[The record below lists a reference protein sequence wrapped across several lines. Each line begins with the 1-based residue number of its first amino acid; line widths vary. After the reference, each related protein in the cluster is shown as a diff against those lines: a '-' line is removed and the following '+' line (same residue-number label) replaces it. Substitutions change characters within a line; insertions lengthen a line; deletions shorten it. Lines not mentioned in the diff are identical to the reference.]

1 MEEPRTSRSIAE
13 LIDALPEM
21 VHSIDGDGLL
31 IGVSDVWLQTL
42 GYERDEVLGRKSVE
56 FLTERSRAYAEQVVL
71 PRFRVDGRVR
81 DIPYQFVHKNG
92 SVVDVLLSAVGR
104 FDDSGAMSETFAIST
119 LVGDVTRSPLAAALV
134 RAAVAHETVRE
145 FVNDGMKL
153 FSEHD
158 ELRAGM
164 FVDLRDSGPQARGS
178 FGLDDE
184 MAPKLR
190 DLLPWILESQR
201 LDRLLVCEDGMRAD
215 GEVSLCPELPDDW
228 RIGVGVP
235 VHTPDSGSAVVG
247 VLVLFFGSELPFHR
261 QLREASR
268 TFASLI
274 GLLEQRQR
282 VGDMRQRE
290 SEVARITLE
299 SIADGVVSVDHRGR
313 IAFVNPAAER
323 LAGLSSG
330 DMVGHA
336 AKQVL
341 HMERLDDGAR
351 IIDPV
356 SYARLVDVG
365 SGQDRLVRWISATG
379 DPAEVEV
386 YAHEVPGTGAA
397 QRSFVLTLS
406 DVTRARELSRELDR
420 RATEDPLSGLIN
432 RTEFERR
439 LREAVRTSRDQP
451 VTSLGFIDLD
461 QFKVVNDTCGHAA
474 GDILLRQVSGILR
487 SALRRG
493 DVIGRLG
500 GDEFGLLLPDCDA
513 KDAVRVGE
521 QLLAQLR
528 DFRFCHDDKI
538 FQVGAS
544 IGIVELRSDATLAD
558 LMSGADRACYR
569 AKELGRNRVEIG
581 SLDGNDD
588 QAKELMWVPR
598 VQRALLENRMELYG
612 QKIYRVQS
620 QGVEA
625 AGLEILVRK
634 RTLAGEL
641 IPPSAFLPSV
651 ERYNLANQLDRW
663 VIRHTLELLASHSD
677 ELDHLEFVTINL
689 SGQTIGDEQFCDTV
703 LQDLAQSGVDASKI
717 GFEITETSAIAN
729 LSAARR
735 FIDLVGQT
743 GARFL
748 LDDFGSGLSS
758 FAYLKELPVD
768 QVKVDG
774 RFVAN
779 MTEDPADF
787 AVVRSIDEIAK
798 LTGKSTIA
806 EHVES
811 IGSLELLRALGVD
824 FAQGFA
830 LHEPEPLESA
840 LAEWSSLNTL
850 ERK

>member
-1 MEEPRTSRSIAE
+1 MEEPRTSGSIAE

-21 VHSIDGDGLL
+21 VHSIDGKGALV
-31 IGVSDVWLQTL
+31 GVSDVWLQTL

-71 PRFRVDGRVR
+71 PRFRADGRIR

-92 SVVDVLLSAVGR
+92 AAVDVLLSAVGR
-104 FDDSGAMSETFAIST
+104 FDDAGDLAETFAIST
-119 LVGDVTRSPLAAALV
+119 LVGDVTRSPVAAALV
-134 RAAVAHETVRE
+134 RAAVAHETVRN
-145 FVNDGMKL
+145 FVSDGLKL
-153 FSEHD
+153 LSDHD
-158 ELRAGM
+158 GLCAGM
-164 FVDLRDSGPQARGS
+164 FVDLRDSGPCARGS
-178 FGLDDE
+178 FGFEDE
-184 MAPKLR
+184 SVPQLR
-190 DLLPWILESQR
+190 DLLPWVLESQR
-201 LDRLLVCEDGMRAD
+201 LDRLLVSEDGLRAD
-215 GEVSLCPELPDDW
+215 GEVSLCPELPDGW

-235 VHTPDSGSAVVG
+235 VHTPDSGAAVVG
-247 VLVLFFGSELPFHR
+247 ILVLMFGGSRPFHR

-282 VGDMRQRE
+282 VSEMRQRE
-290 SEVARITLE
+290 SDVARITLE

-323 LAGLSSG
+323 LAGLDSG
-330 DMVGHA
+330 RMVGSS
-336 AKQVL
+336 AKQAL
-341 HMERLDDGAR
+341 HMERLDDGSR
-351 IIDPV
+351 IVDPV
-356 SYARLVDVG
+356 SYARLVEVG
-365 SGQDRLVRWISATG
+365 SGHDRLVRWISATG
-379 DPAEVEV
+379 EHSEVEI
-386 YAHEVPGTGAA
+386 YAHEVPGTGVS

-406 DVTRARELSRELDR
+406 DVTRARQLSRELDR

-439 LREAVRTSRDQP
+439 LRESVRTTSHAP
-451 VTSLGFIDLD
+451 ATSLGFIDLD

-474 GDILLRQVSGILR
+474 GDILLRQVAGILR
-487 SALRRG
+487 AALRRG

-513 KDAVRVGE
+513 EAAVRVGE

-538 FQVGAS
+538 FQIGAS
-544 IGIVELRSDATLAD
+544 IGIVEIRSDATLAD

-588 QAKELMWVPR
+588 QARELMWVPR
-598 VQRALLENRMELYG
+598 IQRALLENRMELHG
-612 QKIYRVQS
+612 QKVYRVNARE
-620 QGVEA
+620 VVA
-625 AGLEILVRK
+625 AGLEVLVRK

-641 IPPSAFLPSV
+641 IPPSAFLPAV

-663 VIRHTLELLASHSD
+663 VIRHTLELLAEHSEEVD
-677 ELDHLEFVTINL
+677 RLEFVTINL
-689 SGQTIGDEQFCDTV
+689 SGQTIGDEHFCDTV
-703 LQDLAQSGVDASKI
+703 LEDLAQSGVDASKI

-735 FIDLVGQT
+735 FIDLVGQA

-798 LTGKSTIA
+798 LTGKTTIA

-811 IGSLELLRALGVD
+811 TGSLELLRALGVD
-824 FAQGFA
+824 FAQGYA
-830 LHEPEPLESA
+830 LHEPEPLASA
-840 LAEWSSLNTL
+840 IAEWSSG
-850 ERK
+850 KYAPA